1 MAKKGGLGGVLLG
14 LGALVAAGIG
24 TVAVV
29 KSRARKAGEP
39 IGGGSVA
46 VSGKSG
52 ISWVLSPSGEQTGP
66 ALGTMTWTAMAAP
79 ASKFK
84 DDTGQTVELSA
95 VTPVLA
101 FLQRADD
108 ISSRTFQ
115 LSYIQGKGWS
125 ALAQAA
131 VGDLGIKG
139 FAVA

>member
-29 KSRARKAGEP
+29 KSRARKVGEP

-52 ISWVLSPSGEQTGP
+52 ISWVLSPTGEQQGP
-66 ALGTMTWTAMAAP
+66 ALGTMLWQAMAAP
-79 ASKFK
+79 GSKFK
-84 DDTGQTVELSA
+84 DDTNQTVELSA
-95 VTPVLA
+95 VTPVMA
-101 FLQRADD
+101 FVQRADD
-108 ISSRTFQ
+108 VSSRTFQ

-125 ALAQAA
+125 DLSRAA
-131 VGDLGIKG
+131 ITDLGIKG